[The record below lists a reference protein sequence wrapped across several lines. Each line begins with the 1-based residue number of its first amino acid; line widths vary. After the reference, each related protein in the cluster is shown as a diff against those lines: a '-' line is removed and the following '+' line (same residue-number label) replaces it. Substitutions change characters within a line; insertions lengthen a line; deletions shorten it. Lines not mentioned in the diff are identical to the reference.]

1 MTPGKSIIRRIVDAG
16 IGTDYLV
23 LTGRGHRD
31 TVTFRLRNAPT
42 CGGGPGHT
50 IIDGKKDG
58 NFVRRIR
65 RDGGLVLTGTGHGD
79 TGKTICGNS
88 HRGPLRTVINAIIN
102 GRRISDRDI
111 LTGGRHGTKTTNI
124 RGLLSPGDT
133 IIQRDVG
140 PRGGTDD
147 LVETRSRH
155 SNGGTDE
162 GRIRNLSPLINI
174 IKRTGN
180 EYSTG

>member
-1 MTPGKSIIRRIVDAG
+1 LTPRISIIRRIIEAG
-16 IGTDYLV
+16 IDAHYLI
-23 LTGRGHRD
+23 LTGRGHGH
-31 TVTFRLRNAPT
+31 TIGLTCRNGST
-42 CGGGPGHT
+42 RGGGPGHT

-65 RDGGLVLTGTGHGD
+65 RNGGLVLTGTGHGD

-88 HRGPLRTVINAIIN
+88 HRGPRRTVINAIIN
-102 GRRISDRDI
+102 GRGISDRDI
-111 LTGGRHGTKTTNI
+111 LTGGGHGTKTTNI
-124 RGLLSPGDT
+124 GGLLSPGDT

-162 GRIRNLSPLINI
+162 GRIRNLSPLTSI